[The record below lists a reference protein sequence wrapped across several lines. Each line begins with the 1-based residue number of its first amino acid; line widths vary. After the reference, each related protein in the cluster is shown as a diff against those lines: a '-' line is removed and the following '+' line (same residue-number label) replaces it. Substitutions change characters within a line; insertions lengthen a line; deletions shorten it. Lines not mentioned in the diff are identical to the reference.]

1 MPDRSLAEWL
11 TLLEARHPAEID
23 LGLER
28 VAAVWSTIQKERR
41 QQGNAISLPIAI
53 TVAGTN
59 GKGSCLAS
67 MQAVAL
73 AHGSRVGLFTSP
85 HFLHYN
91 ERISVQGQ
99 PVDDETIVRAFD
111 EIEAARGDISLTYFE
126 FGTLAALVVFVD
138 ADLDLM
144 LLEVGLG
151 GRLDAI
157 NIIDADVAVVT
168 SIALDHQAW
177 LGDTRELIAAEKL
190 GIARPSSPLVIAEA
204 DGPEGFDNMIA
215 ATGALPFVIN
225 KDFRLQLET
234 DRFNLTLS
242 PNHGFSLAGSSLAGS
257 NTLSNSASNS
267 ASNGVS
273 NVNPQSFQGLPSSGL
288 MPSNKAAALQALSC
302 AGFSLDADKVIAA
315 LDGLTLTGRQQKLI
329 VSGCSV
335 ILDVAHNPAAAKA
348 LAKALPPIKGRYL
361 AVASVLNDKDWAGIV
376 EPLSAIFAEWRVAE
390 ISASDR
396 ATKAQTLHE
405 VLYNA
410 GLSSSLFESVEEAFK
425 SALKEAAKEASKDD
439 VIVVF
444 GSFHTVSAVLNMQRE
459 SDGCVQ

>member
-28 VAAVWSTIQKERR
+28 VAAVWSAIRHQRR
-41 QQGNAISLPIAI
+41 EQGSAISLPIAI

-73 AHGSRVGLFTSP
+73 AHGHRVGLFTSP
-85 HFLHYN
+85 HFLFYN
-91 ERISVQGQ
+91 ERIAVQGQ
-99 PVDDETIVRAFD
+99 PVDDNTIVRAFE

-126 FGTLAALVVFVD
+126 FGALAALVVFVD

-177 LGDTRELIAAEKL
+177 LGDTRELIAVEKL
-190 GIARPSSPLVIAEA
+190 GIARPSRPLVIAEA

-215 ATGALPFVIN
+215 ATGAQPFVIDR
-225 KDFRLQLET
+225 DFRLRLDA
-234 DRFNLTLS
+234 DRF
-242 PNHGFSLAGSSLAGS
+242 SLDLAMSDAGS
-257 NTLSNSASNS
+257 
-267 ASNGVS
+267 
-273 NVNPQSFQGLPSSGL
+273 QSFQGLPASGL

-302 AGFSLDADKVIAA
+302 AGFKLDSGKVVAA
-315 LDGLTLTGRQQKLI
+315 LEDLRLTGRQQRLTI
-329 VSGCSV
+329 NDCPV
-335 ILDVAHNPAAAKA
+335 ILDVAHNPAAARA
-348 LAKALPPIKGRYL
+348 LADALPPISGRYL
-361 AVASVLNDKDWAGIV
+361 AVASVLNDKDWQGIV
-376 EPLSAIFAEWRVAE
+376 EPLGDIFSDWRVAE

-410 GLSSSLFESVEEAFK
+410 GLSSSLFESVEDAFN
-425 SALKEAAKEASKDD
+425 SALAEVAKEASRDD

-444 GSFHTVSAVLNMQRE
+444 GSFYTVSAVLNMQT
-459 SDGCVQ
+459 

>member
-1 MPDRSLAEWL
+1 MPDRNLAEWL

-28 VAAVWSTIQKERR
+28 VAAVWSTIQGQRR
-41 QQGNAISLPIAI
+41 QQGNAISLPTAI

-73 AHGSRVGLFTSP
+73 AHGYRVGLFTSP
-85 HFLHYN
+85 HFLFYN
-91 ERISVQGQ
+91 ERIAVQGQ
-99 PVDDETIVRAFD
+99 PVDDQTIVRAFD

-177 LGDTRELIAAEKL
+177 LGDTRELIAVEKL
-190 GIARPSSPLVIAEA
+190 GIARPSRPLVVAEA
-204 DGPEGFDNMIA
+204 DGPEGFDSMIA
-215 ATGALPFVIN
+215 ATGAQPFVIDR
-225 KDFRLQLET
+225 DFKLDLKLEPE
-234 DRFNLTLS
+234 R
-242 PNHGFSLAGSSLAGS
+242 FSLNLAG
-257 NTLSNSASNS
+257 ADP
-267 ASNGVS
+267 G
-273 NVNPQSFQGLPSSGL
+273 FFKGLPVAGL

-302 AGFSLDADKVIAA
+302 AGFSLEADKVVAA
-315 LDGLTLTGRQQKLI
+315 LEGLSLTGRQQQLMI
-329 VSGCSV
+329 NDCTV
-335 ILDVAHNPAAAKA
+335 ILDVAHNPAAAMA
-348 LAKALPPIKGRYL
+348 LAAALAPISGRYL
-361 AVASVLNDKDWAGIV
+361 AVASVLNDKDWPGIV
-376 EPLSAIFAEWRVAE
+376 GPLSGVFAQWYVGE
-390 ISASDR
+390 ISDSER
-396 ATKAQTLHE
+396 ATKAQTMHE

-410 GLSSSLFESVEEAFK
+410 GLSSSLFESVEDAFN
-425 SALKEAAKEASKDD
+425 SALAEVAKEASKDD

-459 SDGCVQ
+459 SDRCIQ

>member
-28 VAAVWSTIQKERR
+28 VAAVWSAIQQQRR
-41 QQGNAISLPIAI
+41 QQGNAISLPTAI

-73 AHGSRVGLFTSP
+73 AHGHRIGLFTSP

-177 LGDTRELIAAEKL
+177 LGDTRALIAVEKL
-190 GIARPSSPLVIAEA
+190 GIARPSRPLVIAEA
-204 DGPEGFDNMIA
+204 DGPEGFDRMIA
-215 ATGALPFVIN
+215 ATGAQPFVIDRDFKLDLTLDLN
-225 KDFRLQLET
+225 LVPDRFRL
-234 DRFNLTLS
+234 
-242 PNHGFSLAGSSLAGS
+242 SLAGAGS
-257 NTLSNSASNS
+257 K
-267 ASNGVS
+267 
-273 NVNPQSFQGLPSSGL
+273 SFEGLPVSGL
-288 MPSNKAAALQALSC
+288 IPSNKAAALQALSC
-302 AGFSLDADKVIAA
+302 AGLSLNADKVIAA
-315 LDGLTLTGRQQKLI
+315 LEGLALTGRQQHLVI
-329 VSGCSV
+329 NDCPV
-335 ILDVAHNPAAAKA
+335 ILDVAHNPAAAIA
-348 LAKALPPIKGRYL
+348 LAAALPAIKGRYL
-361 AVASVLNDKDWAGIV
+361 AVASVLNDKDWPGIV
-376 EPLSAIFAEWRVAE
+376 EPLSTIFAEWRVAE

-410 GLSSSLFESVEEAFK
+410 GLKSSLFESVEEAFK
-425 SALKEAAKEASKDD
+425 NALTEVDEDD

-459 SDGCVQ
+459 SDGCIQ

>member
-11 TLLEARHPAEID
+11 TLLEARHLVEID

-28 VAAVWSTIQKERR
+28 VAAVWSAIQHQRR
-41 QQGNAISLPIAI
+41 EQGSAISLPTAI

-73 AHGSRVGLFTSP
+73 AHGHRVGLFTSP
-85 HFLHYN
+85 HFLLYN
-91 ERISVQGQ
+91 ERIAVQGQ
-99 PVDDETIVRAFD
+99 PVCDKTIVRAFE

-126 FGTLAALVVFVD
+126 FGTLAALLVFVD

-177 LGDTRELIAAEKL
+177 LGDTRELIAVEKL
-190 GIARPSSPLVIAEA
+190 GIARPSRPLVIAEA
-204 DGPEGFDNMIA
+204 DGPEGFDNMIG
-215 ATGALPFVIN
+215 ATGAQSFVIN
-225 KDFRLQLET
+225 RDFRLRLDA
-234 DRFNLTLS
+234 DRF
-242 PNHGFSLAGSSLAGS
+242 SLDLAMSGAGS
-257 NTLSNSASNS
+257 
-267 ASNGVS
+267 
-273 NVNPQSFQGLPSSGL
+273 QSFQGLPASGL

-302 AGFSLDADKVIAA
+302 AGFKLDSGKVVAA
-315 LDGLTLTGRQQKLI
+315 LDDLMLTGRQQQLTI
-329 VSGCSV
+329 NDCPV
-335 ILDVAHNPAAAKA
+335 ILDVAHNPAAATA
-348 LAKALPPIKGRYL
+348 LADALPPISGRYL
-361 AVASVLNDKDWAGIV
+361 AVASVLNDKDWPGIV
-376 EPLSAIFAEWRVAE
+376 GPLRDVFSEWRVAE

-410 GLSSSLFESVEEAFK
+410 GLSSSLFESVEEAFN
-425 SALKEAAKEASKDD
+425 SALAEVAKEANRDD

-444 GSFHTVSAVLNMQRE
+444 GSFYTVSAVLNMQRE
-459 SDGCVQ
+459 SDRCIQ

>member
-11 TLLEARHPAEID
+11 TLLEARHLVEID

-28 VAAVWSTIQKERR
+28 VAAVWSAIQHQRR
-41 QQGNAISLPIAI
+41 EQGSAISLPTAI

-73 AHGSRVGLFTSP
+73 AHGHRVGLFTSP
-85 HFLHYN
+85 HFLLYN
-91 ERISVQGQ
+91 ERIAVQGQ
-99 PVDDETIVRAFD
+99 PVCDKTIVRAFE

-126 FGTLAALVVFVD
+126 FGTLAALLVFVD

-177 LGDTRELIAAEKL
+177 LGDTRELIAVEKL
-190 GIARPSSPLVIAEA
+190 GIARPSRPLVIAEA
-204 DGPEGFDNMIA
+204 DGPEGFDNMIG
-215 ATGALPFVIN
+215 ATGAQSFVIN
-225 KDFRLQLET
+225 RDFRLRLDA
-234 DRFNLTLS
+234 DRF
-242 PNHGFSLAGSSLAGS
+242 SLDLAMSDAGS
-257 NTLSNSASNS
+257 
-267 ASNGVS
+267 
-273 NVNPQSFQGLPSSGL
+273 QSFQGLPASGL

-302 AGFSLDADKVIAA
+302 AGFKLDSGKVVAA
-315 LDGLTLTGRQQKLI
+315 LDDLMLTGRQQQLTI
-329 VSGCSV
+329 NDCPV
-335 ILDVAHNPAAAKA
+335 ILDVAHNPAAATA
-348 LAKALPPIKGRYL
+348 LADALPPISGRYL
-361 AVASVLNDKDWAGIV
+361 AVASVLNDKDWPGIV
-376 EPLSAIFAEWRVAE
+376 GPLRDVFSEWRVAE

-410 GLSSSLFESVEEAFK
+410 GLSSSLFESVEEAFN
-425 SALKEAAKEASKDD
+425 SALAEVAKEANRDD

-444 GSFHTVSAVLNMQRE
+444 GSFYTVSAVLNMQRE
-459 SDGCVQ
+459 SDRCIQ

>member
-28 VAAVWSTIQKERR
+28 VAAVWSAIQQQRR
-41 QQGNAISLPIAI
+41 QQGSAISLPTAI

-67 MQAVAL
+67 MQAVSL
-73 AHGSRVGLFTSP
+73 AHGYRVGLFTSP
-85 HFLHYN
+85 HFLFYN
-91 ERISVQGQ
+91 ERIAVQGQ
-99 PVDDETIVRAFD
+99 PVGDQTIVRAFD

-177 LGDTRELIAAEKL
+177 LGDTRELIAVEKL
-190 GIARPSSPLVIAEA
+190 GIARPSRPLVIAEA
-204 DGPEGFDNMIA
+204 DGPDGFDSMIA
-215 ATGALPFVIN
+215 ATGAQPFVIDR
-225 KDFRLQLET
+225 DFKLDLNPSLDQNLESE
-234 DRFNLTLS
+234 RFNL
-242 PNHGFSLAGSSLAGS
+242 SLAGSEPMG
-257 NTLSNSASNS
+257 
-267 ASNGVS
+267 
-273 NVNPQSFQGLPSSGL
+273 FKGLPSAGL

-315 LDGLTLTGRQQKLI
+315 LDGLSLTGRQQQLMI
-329 VSGCSV
+329 NDCTV
-335 ILDVAHNPAAAKA
+335 ILDVAHNPAAARA
-348 LAKALPPIKGRYL
+348 LAVALPPISGRYL

-376 EPLSAIFAEWRVAE
+376 EPLSEIFAQWYVGE
-390 ISASDR
+390 ISDSER
-396 ATKAQTLHE
+396 ATKAQTMHE

-410 GLSSSLFESVEEAFK
+410 DLSSSLFESVEEAFN
-425 SALKEAAKEASKDD
+425 SALAEVAKEASKDD

-459 SDGCVQ
+459 SDRCIQ

>member
-28 VAAVWSTIQKERR
+28 VAAVWSAIQQQRR
-41 QQGNAISLPIAI
+41 QQGNAISLPTAI

-73 AHGSRVGLFTSP
+73 AHGHRIGLFTSP

-177 LGDTRELIAAEKL
+177 LGDTRALIAVEKL
-190 GIARPSSPLVIAEA
+190 GIARPSRPLVIAEA
-204 DGPEGFDNMIA
+204 DGPEGFDRMIA
-215 ATGALPFVIN
+215 ATGAQPFVIDR
-225 KDFRLQLET
+225 DFKLDLT
-234 DRFNLTLS
+234 LALNLVPDRFSL
-242 PNHGFSLAGSSLAGS
+242 SLAGAGS
-257 NTLSNSASNS
+257 K
-267 ASNGVS
+267 
-273 NVNPQSFQGLPSSGL
+273 SFEGLPVSGL
-288 MPSNKAAALQALSC
+288 IPSNKAAALQALSC
-302 AGFSLDADKVIAA
+302 AGLSLNADKVIAA
-315 LDGLTLTGRQQKLI
+315 LEGLALTGRQQHLVI
-329 VSGCSV
+329 NDCPV
-335 ILDVAHNPAAAKA
+335 ILDVAHNPAAAIA
-348 LAKALPPIKGRYL
+348 LAAALPAIKGRYL
-361 AVASVLNDKDWAGIV
+361 AVASVLNDKDWPGIV
-376 EPLSAIFAEWRVAE
+376 EPLSTIFAEWRVAE

-410 GLSSSLFESVEEAFK
+410 GLKSSLFESVEEAFK
-425 SALKEAAKEASKDD
+425 NALTEVDKDD

-459 SDGCVQ
+459 SDGCIQ